1 METARARGPIRVARI
16 ACHLSV
22 CFAMTASVTVAAA
35 QRSFFRSSID
45 LVQVWVT
52 VTNAEGRLVTGLTRD
67 DFTIFEDG
75 VPQPLSGFSD
85 ERVPVSVGMLVDTSD
100 SMRGLAMTD
109 ARVAVDRFLGALLDA
124 GDESFVSI
132 FNHAPKLLSGWMLPP
147 SRLTGTLDP
156 VRPSGGTAIYDA
168 LGAIA
173 PQFERR
179 AHPRAALVVISDGAD
194 TASDRSLL
202 QTREALRRSDA
213 LVYAIAIDAPD
224 ALASTRVNPQALRE
238 ITGPSGG
245 YTEVVRAASDLG
257 PATQRIADELN
268 HQYTLAYALPRAAD
282 DSWRSIRVRV
292 RAPELTA
299 RFRRGY
305 FATSPAR

>member
-1 METARARGPIRVARI
+1 M
-16 ACHLSV
+16 
-22 CFAMTASVTVAAA
+22 VTVRRAGVVLAVVLPITVLAPPVPVSA
-35 QRSFFRSSID
+35 QRSFFRSAIE

-52 VTNAEGRLVTGLTRD
+52 VTTADGRLATGLTRD
-67 DFTIFEDG
+67 DFTIYEDG
-75 VPQPLSGFSD
+75 VEQPITHFSD
-85 ERVPVSVGMLVDTSD
+85 GRVPVSVGMLVDASD
-100 SMRGLAMTD
+100 SMRGQAMTD
-109 ARVAVDRFLGALLDA
+109 ARLAVDRFLGELLDP
-124 GDESFVSI
+124 GDQAFVSI
-132 FNHAPKLLSGWMLPP
+132 FNHAPKLLSGWTLPP
-147 SRLTGTLDP
+147 SRLSGALAP

-173 PQFERR
+173 PQFDRR
-179 AHPRAALVVISDGAD
+179 VHPRAAVVVISDGAD

-245 YTEVVRAASDLG
+245 YTEVVRSAADLA
-257 PATQRIADELN
+257 PATGRIADELN
-268 HQYTLAYALPRAAD
+268 HKYTLAYALPRAAD

-292 RAPELTA
+292 RAPELTV

-305 FATSPAR
+305 FASPR